1 MHTFEFDQLETCNL
15 LQLTFP
21 EGRHYVTSDGL
32 KLDSVTTILSERLG
46 SKEAIAKWRERVG
59 DEAADRVMVQ
69 AQRRGTA
76 VHDAIEKFIYGDEK
90 WKLKLMPVNKETVNN
105 ITPHLIENVNL
116 VYGLEHRLYSTKL
129 KAAGTADMI
138 CQWNGVNTIV
148 DFKTSKRIKQE
159 KDIES
164 YFLQSAAYAYMMK
177 ERFDMDFPQIVI
189 VMAIDNEPTRIF
201 QKNAADFMDR
211 LFEVFEVQAIDITEE
226 TR

>member
-1 MHTFEFDQLETCNL
+1 
-15 LQLTFP
+15 
-21 EGRHYVTSDGL
+21 
-32 KLDSVTTILSERLG
+32 
-46 SKEAIAKWRERVG
+46 
-59 DEAADRVMVQ
+59 
-69 AQRRGTA
+69 
-76 VHDAIEKFIYGDEK
+76 
-90 WKLKLMPVNKETVNN
+90 
-105 ITPHLIENVNL
+105 
-116 VYGLEHRLYSTKL
+116 
-129 KAAGTADMI
+129 MI

-211 LFEVFEVQAIDITEE
+211 LFEVFEV
-226 TR
+226 